1 MQAPETSKIKQ
12 ENTDNAVY
20 ASLGVA
26 SCGQTEAPEAGV
38 GLLLPPP
45 LQRAPGPPPP
55 GPSFARPQT
64 LPAVVG
70 RRSPA
75 VQEAEAD
82 NPLESMSDVRLPAW
96 FSFLES
102 DMGTLLGD
110 RIFQSSN

>member
-1 MQAPETSKIKQ
+1 MWAFSSPSSAK
-12 ENTDNAVY
+12 
-20 ASLGVA
+20 S
-26 SCGQTEAPEAGV
+26 
-38 GLLLPPP
+38 
-45 LQRAPGPPPP
+45 P
-55 GPSFARPQT
+55 GPSPSWPSSEWPQI

-82 NPLESMSDVRLPAW
+82 NPLESLSDVRLPAW
-96 FSFLES
+96 FLFLES